1 MDDTQKLLQ
10 SVVENARTGLDACE
24 QLIRKTKDA
33 AVRDQLMTQRERYQS
48 FAQDAER
55 ALCAAG
61 GQPHAKN
68 PMGRRG
74 MWMGIQMNTMTDDSA
89 SHIAEIVI
97 QGATMGVVELTK
109 ARHAYADADPDA
121 QCIAGDFISGQQ
133 ESIERMKALFC
144 THENSTWRGA

>member
-68 PMGRRG
+68 PMGRLG

-97 QGATMGVVELTK
+97 QGATMGVIETMRDRAALASANAEAQGMAAAFIK
-109 ARHAYADADPDA
+109 A
-121 QCIAGDFISGQQ
+121 Q
-133 ESIERMKALFC
+133 EEDIEAFKKFL
-144 THENSTWRGA
+144 